1 MISGG
6 EAAQAQ
12 QSLLQQDGKIEE
24 RAAATSIRDGRKST
38 RVSNGERMM
47 SQVCRICSDPRKLEI
62 ERSILGGQ
70 SKSGIARA
78 FRVPEAS
85 VRYHSEFH
93 LSRQLLKS
101 QDMRELAESKTLA
114 EEFNN
119 LIARTKA
126 ILDKAEAKEL
136 HMVSLR
142 AISELRASFAFMV
155 STAFLLKQDEREE
168 EAANKRREVND
179 LKERFTVQELELLQ
193 CIYNKKPDEVLVA
206 VKLVPAHT
214 LARPVLMDEPP
225 RSLPRKRRPLSL

>member
-1 MISGG
+1 M
-6 EAAQAQ
+6 
-12 QSLLQQDGKIEE
+12 
-24 RAAATSIRDGRKST
+24 SIPCS
-38 RVSNGERMM
+38 
-47 SQVCRICSDPRKLEI
+47 ICTHPAKLEI
-62 ERSILGGQ
+62 DRAILSGQ
-70 SKSGIARA
+70 SKSQISRTFG
-78 FRVPEAS
+78 VPYDS
-85 VRYHSEFH
+85 VHNHANNH
-93 LSRQLLKS
+93 LSRQMLKS
-101 QDMRELAESKTLA
+101 HEMRELAESKTLA

-168 EAANKRREVND
+168 EAANNRREVND

-193 CIYNKKPDEVLVA
+193 RIYQKEDDEVLVA

-214 LARPVLMDEPP
+214 LARPIPREEPP
-225 RSLPRKRRPLSL
+225 EPPPSTPGKRRPLSL

>member
-1 MISGG
+1 M
-6 EAAQAQ
+6 
-12 QSLLQQDGKIEE
+12 
-24 RAAATSIRDGRKST
+24 SIPCS
-38 RVSNGERMM
+38 
-47 SQVCRICSDPRKLEI
+47 ICTHPAKLEI
-62 ERSILGGQ
+62 DRAILSGQ
-70 SKSGIARA
+70 SKSQISRTFG
-78 FRVPEAS
+78 VPYDS
-85 VRYHSEFH
+85 VHNHANNH
-93 LSRQLLKS
+93 LSRQMLKS
-101 QDMRELAESKTLA
+101 HEMRELAESKTLA

>member
-1 MISGG
+1 M
-6 EAAQAQ
+6 EA
-12 QSLLQQDGKIEE
+12 DEM
-24 RAAATSIRDGRKST
+24 SIPCS
-38 RVSNGERMM
+38 
-47 SQVCRICSDPRKLEI
+47 ICTHPAKLEI
-62 ERSILGGQ
+62 DRAILSGQ
-70 SKSGIARA
+70 SKSQISRTFG
-78 FRVPEAS
+78 VPYDS
-85 VRYHSEFH
+85 VHNHANNH
-93 LSRQLLKS
+93 LSRQMLKS
-101 QDMRELAESKTLA
+101 HEMRELAESKTLA